1 MSFLTFHLTDNDKS
15 LLSKGLNFSL
25 PNENVEISEYLCPF
39 KLLYCEVSDFSKD
52 SSDKELL
59 KNKLK
64 EMSLSSHRRL
74 KYNLL
79 EKT

>member
-1 MSFLTFHLTDNDKS
+1 MLSENDKL

-25 PNENVEISEYLCPF
+25 PNKKVEISEYLSPF
-39 KLLYCEVSDFSKD
+39 GLLYHEVSDFSKD